1 MSEFTFTLERQAL
14 LAHYE
19 KLLFAIED
27 TQHQNRMQ
35 HNAER
40 DAEVSALTAD
50 ALQFRDQHDITIAE
64 LNSWKKRNVKRAS
77 SVQHAVQ
84 LLSRGVA

>member
-1 MSEFTFTLERQAL
+1 MSQFSLERQAL

-19 KLLFAIED
+19 NLLFAIED
-27 TQHQNRMQ
+27 KQTENRM
-35 HNAER
+35 HYNPER
-40 DAEVSALTAD
+40 NAEVSALTAD
-50 ALQFRDQHDITIAE
+50 ALHFRDQHDITIAE
-64 LNSWKKRNVKRAS
+64 LNSWKKRNVQRAS

>member
-1 MSEFTFTLERQAL
+1 MTDFTLTLERQAL

-35 HNAER
+35 WNAER
-40 DAEVSALTAD
+40 DAEVSALTAE
-50 ALQFRDQHDITIAE
+50 ALHFRDMHDITIAE

-77 SVQHAVQ
+77 SVQHAIQ

>member
-1 MSEFTFTLERQAL
+1 MRECTFTLERQAL

-19 KLLFAIED
+19 KMLHAIED
-27 TQHQNRMQ
+27 KQHENRMQ
-35 HNAER
+35 RNAER

-50 ALQFRDQHDITIAE
+50 ALRFRDMHDITIAE

-77 SVQHAVQ
+77 SVAHAVQ
-84 LLSRGVA
+84 LLSRSA

>member
-19 KLLFAIED
+19 KLLHAIED

-35 HNAER
+35 RNAER
-40 DAEVSALTAD
+40 DAEVSALTAN
-50 ALQFRDQHDITIAE
+50 ALHFRDQHDITIAE

-77 SVQHAVQ
+77 SVAHAVQ
-84 LLSRGVA
+84 LLSRSA

>member
-1 MSEFTFTLERQAL
+1 MSQFTFTLERQAL

-19 KLLFAIED
+19 SLLHAIED
-27 TQHQNRMQ
+27 KQTEIRMQ
-35 HNAER
+35 YNPER
-40 DAEVSALTAD
+40 NAEVSALTAD
-50 ALQFRDQHDITIAE
+50 ALHFRDQHDITIAE

-84 LLSRGVA
+84 LLSRSA

>member
-35 HNAER
+35 WNAER

-84 LLSRGVA
+84 LLSRSA

>member
-19 KLLFAIED
+19 SLLHAIED
-27 TQHQNRMQ
+27 TQTEIRMQ
-35 HNAER
+35 YNPER
-40 DAEVSALTAD
+40 NAEVSALTAD
-50 ALQFRDQHDITIAE
+50 ALHFRDQHDITIAE
-64 LNSWKKRNVKRAS
+64 LNSWKKRNVQRAS

-84 LLSRGVA
+84 LLSRSA

>member
-1 MSEFTFTLERQAL
+1 MSEFNLTLERQAL

-27 TQHQNRMQ
+27 TQHQNRM
-35 HNAER
+35 HWNPER
-40 DAEVSALTAD
+40 NAEVSALTAD
-50 ALQFRDQHDITIAE
+50 ALHFRDMHDITIAE